1 MSLRERIE
9 VAKEER
15 EGDVILKDVKIVN
28 VFDNSI
34 EEGDIIIYENEIV
47 GVGKYNKAK
56 EIYNLKGYYASPG
69 LIDSHIHIESTFLT
83 PGEFAKAVIPQGT
96 LCVIADPHEIA
107 NVSGIRGI
115 KYILNASENLPMD
128 IFFMLPSCVP
138 SSPYENSG

>member
-1 MSLRERIE
+1 MFLI
-9 VAKEER
+9 
-15 EGDVILKDVKIVN
+15 IQLKN
-28 VFDNSI
+28 
-34 EEGDIIIYENEIV
+34 IIIYENEIV

-83 PGEFAKAVIPQGT
+83 PGEFAKTFIPQGT

-115 KYILNASENLPMD
+115 KYILNASKIYLWIYFLCYLLVFLHHLTLKIQAQD
-128 IFFMLPSCVP
+128 
-138 SSPYENSG
+138 